1 MDFGVEGGWTNFEII
16 YFSSLFRFEYLILF
30 LLRGLN
36 AIVEESSSLFNRAN
50 VDLGILRAFLIE
62 TYSFGYF
69 SKISFSSNN
78 CSTEYLFLFLC
89 GKYFMLFSEV
99 IRLSCGL
106 LSLLWALSSG
116 SLASSI
122 NWSAKFVWMLDWQIC
137 CIRFVAKFLVI
148 AFRSVTVMFFVV
160 FLTKSWST
168 IVSVSI

>member
-1 MDFGVEGGWTNFEII
+1 MDFGVEDGLTSFEII

-36 AIVEESSSLFNRAN
+36 AIVEESSSFFNRTN
-50 VDLGILRAFLIE
+50 VDLAILRAFLIE

-89 GKYFMLFSEV
+89 GKYFMLFSED

-106 LSLLWALSSG
+106 LSLLWTLSSG

-148 AFRSVTVMFFVV
+148 VLDRLLSC
-160 FLTKSWST
+160 FLLYFLLNRDLL
-168 IVSVSI
+168 